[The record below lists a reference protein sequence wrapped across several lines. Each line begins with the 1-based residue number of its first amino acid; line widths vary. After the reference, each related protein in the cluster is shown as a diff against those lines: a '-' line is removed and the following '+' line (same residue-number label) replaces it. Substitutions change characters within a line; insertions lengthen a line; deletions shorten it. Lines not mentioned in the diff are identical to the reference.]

1 LKDKDKKATQPL
13 SMRLTR
19 SERSELIVEAIITM
33 SLIFFLY
40 LSALL
45 IYRQAIDYKLNFFG
59 LDTTLRH
66 MLGLTRQQIIV
77 SVYIFSLASC
87 VVAIFVTNWRVK
99 RRINQMKLAHILD
112 YLKYI
117 AQGHY
122 EIRIPQTD
130 LGEMDEVVSSINHLV
145 DSTVRA
151 IEEER
156 KIEKSKD
163 ELITNIG
170 HDIRTPLTS
179 VIGYLGLIENQQYHS
194 QEELARYAHVAYRK
208 AQQMQS
214 LVQDLFT
221 YTATRQTTT
230 EIRPVQVQVLRFME
244 QLVAD
249 FELSAREKTIELR
262 LDIRPKN
269 LVASFDVDKM
279 ARVFHNLL
287 SNALKYGIGAHYIEL
302 LAYQEEDYIYFKV
315 KNDGQPLD
323 QSELEDIFQRS
334 YRADQSRSANQP
346 GTGLGLA
353 IVRNIVEL
361 HHGRVYAEV
370 DGQETI
376 FTIEIPQKSPQQ

>member
-1 LKDKDKKATQPL
+1 
-13 SMRLTR
+13 MRLTR
-19 SERSELIVEAIITM
+19 SERSELVVEAIITM

-87 VVAIFVTNWRVK
+87 VVAILVTNWRVK
-99 RRINQMKLAHILD
+99 RRINQMKLTHILD

-370 DGQETI
+370 EGKETI

>member
-1 LKDKDKKATQPL
+1 
-13 SMRLTR
+13 MRLTR
-19 SERSELIVEAIITM
+19 SERSELVVEAIITM

-87 VVAIFVTNWRVK
+87 VVAILVTNWRVK

-145 DSTVRA
+145 DSTVKA

-302 LAYQEEDYIYFKV
+302 LAYQEADYIYFKV

-323 QSELEDIFQRS
+323 QNELEDIFQRS

>member
-1 LKDKDKKATQPL
+1 MKDKDKKSPQRL
-13 SMRLTR
+13 SMSLTR

-33 SLIFFLY
+33 SLIFLLY

-87 VVAIFVTNWRVK
+87 VVAILVTNWRVK

-145 DSTVRA
+145 DSTVKA

-249 FELSAREKTIELR
+249 FELNAREKAIELR
-262 LDIRPKN
+262 LDIRPQN
-269 LVASFDVDKM
+269 LLASFDVDKM

-287 SNALKYGIGAHYIEL
+287 SNALKYGAGAHYIEL

-323 QSELEDIFQRS
+323 KSELEDIFQRS

-361 HHGRVYAEV
+361 HHGRVYATVE
-370 DGQETI
+370 GKETI
-376 FTIEIPQKSPQQ
+376 FTIEIPQKSPQ

>member
-1 LKDKDKKATQPL
+1 MKDKKAPQPL

-19 SERSELIVEAIITM
+19 SERSELVVEAIITM

-87 VVAIFVTNWRVK
+87 VVAILVTNWRVK

-370 DGQETI
+370 EGKETI

>member
-1 LKDKDKKATQPL
+1 
-13 SMRLTR
+13 MRLTR

-33 SLIFFLY
+33 SLIFLLY

-87 VVAIFVTNWRVK
+87 VVAILVTNWRVK

-145 DSTVRA
+145 DSTVKA

-230 EIRPVQVQVLRFME
+230 EIKPVQVQVLRFME

-249 FELSAREKTIELR
+249 FELNAREKAIELR
-262 LDIRPKN
+262 LDIRPQN
-269 LVASFDVDKM
+269 LLASFDVDKM

-287 SNALKYGIGAHYIEL
+287 SNALKYGAGAHYIEL

-315 KNDGQPLD
+315 KNDGQALD
-323 QSELEDIFQRS
+323 KTELEDIFQRS

-361 HHGRVYAEV
+361 HHGRVYATVE
-370 DGQETI
+370 GKETI

>member
-1 LKDKDKKATQPL
+1 
-13 SMRLTR
+13 MRLTR
-19 SERSELIVEAIITM
+19 SERSELVVEAIITM

-87 VVAIFVTNWRVK
+87 VVAILVTNWRVK

-145 DSTVRA
+145 DSTVKA

-230 EIRPVQVQVLRFME
+230 EISPVQVQVLRFME

-323 QSELEDIFQRS
+323 KSELEDIFQRS

-370 DGQETI
+370 EGKETI

>member
-1 LKDKDKKATQPL
+1 
-13 SMRLTR
+13 MRLTR
-19 SERSELIVEAIITM
+19 SERSELVVEAIITM

-87 VVAIFVTNWRVK
+87 VVAILVTNWRVK

-323 QSELEDIFQRS
+323 KNELEDIFQRS

-370 DGQETI
+370 EGKETI

>member
-1 LKDKDKKATQPL
+1 
-13 SMRLTR
+13 MRLTR
-19 SERSELIVEAIITM
+19 SERSELVVEAIITM

-87 VVAIFVTNWRVK
+87 VVAILVTNWRVK

-230 EIRPVQVQVLRFME
+230 EISPVQVQVLRFME

-302 LAYQEEDYIYFKV
+302 LAYQEADYIYFKV

-370 DGQETI
+370 EGKETI

>member
-1 LKDKDKKATQPL
+1 
-13 SMRLTR
+13 MRLTR

-33 SLIFFLY
+33 SLIFLLY

-87 VVAIFVTNWRVK
+87 VVAVIVTNWRVK

-145 DSTVRA
+145 DSTVKA

-230 EIRPVQVQVLRFME
+230 EIRPGQVQVLRFME

-249 FELSAREKTIELR
+249 FELNAREKAIELR
-262 LDIRPKN
+262 LDIRPQN
-269 LVASFDVDKM
+269 LLASFDVDKM

-287 SNALKYGIGAHYIEL
+287 SNALKYGAGAHYIEL
-302 LAYQEEDYIYFKV
+302 LAYQEQDYIYFKV
-315 KNDGQPLD
+315 KNDGQALD
-323 QSELEDIFQRS
+323 KTELEDIFQRS

-361 HHGRVYAEV
+361 HHGRVYATVE
-370 DGQETI
+370 GKETI

>member
-1 LKDKDKKATQPL
+1 MKDKDKKATQPL

-19 SERSELIVEAIITM
+19 SERSELVVEAIITM

-87 VVAIFVTNWRVK
+87 VVAILVTNWRVK
-99 RRINQMKLAHILD
+99 RRINQMKLAHVLD

-230 EIRPVQVQVLRFME
+230 EISPVQVQVLRFME

-323 QSELEDIFQRS
+323 KSELEDIFQRS

-370 DGQETI
+370 EGKETI

>member
-1 LKDKDKKATQPL
+1 
-13 SMRLTR
+13 MRLTR
-19 SERSELIVEAIITM
+19 SERSELVVEAIITM

-87 VVAIFVTNWRVK
+87 VVAILVTNWRVK

-179 VIGYLGLIENQQYHS
+179 VIGYLGLIENQQYRS

-230 EIRPVQVQVLRFME
+230 EISPVQVQVLRFME

-323 QSELEDIFQRS
+323 KSELEDIFQRS

-370 DGQETI
+370 EGKETI

>member
-1 LKDKDKKATQPL
+1 
-13 SMRLTR
+13 MRLTR

-33 SLIFFLY
+33 SLIFLLY

-145 DSTVRA
+145 DSTVKA

-249 FELSAREKTIELR
+249 FELNAREKAIELR
-262 LDIRPKN
+262 LDIRPQN
-269 LVASFDVDKM
+269 LLASFDVDKM

-287 SNALKYGIGAHYIEL
+287 SNALKYGAGAHYIEL

-323 QSELEDIFQRS
+323 KTELEDIFQRS

-361 HHGRVYAEV
+361 HHGRVYATVE
-370 DGQETI
+370 GKETI

>member
-1 LKDKDKKATQPL
+1 
-13 SMRLTR
+13 MRLTR
-19 SERSELIVEAIITM
+19 SERSELVVEAIITM

-87 VVAIFVTNWRVK
+87 VVAILITNWRVK

-179 VIGYLGLIENQQYHS
+179 VIGYLGLIENQKYHS

-230 EIRPVQVQVLRFME
+230 EISPVQVQVLRFME

-370 DGQETI
+370 EGKETI

>member
-1 LKDKDKKATQPL
+1 LKDKDKKTPQPL

-19 SERSELIVEAIITM
+19 SERSELVVEAIITM

-87 VVAIFVTNWRVK
+87 VVAILVTNWRVK
-99 RRINQMKLAHILD
+99 RRINQMKLTHILD

-230 EIRPVQVQVLRFME
+230 EISPVQVQVLRFME

-323 QSELEDIFQRS
+323 KSELEDIFQRS

-370 DGQETI
+370 EGKETI
-376 FTIEIPQKSPQQ
+376 FIIEIPQKSPQ

>member
-1 LKDKDKKATQPL
+1 MKDKDKKATQPL

-19 SERSELIVEAIITM
+19 SERSELVVEAIITM

-87 VVAIFVTNWRVK
+87 VVAILVTNWRVK

-145 DSTVRA
+145 DSTVKA

-230 EIRPVQVQVLRFME
+230 EISPVQVQVLRFME

-361 HHGRVYAEV
+361 HHGRVYATVE
-370 DGQETI
+370 GKETI
-376 FTIEIPQKSPQQ
+376 FTIEIPQKSPQ

>member
-1 LKDKDKKATQPL
+1 
-13 SMRLTR
+13 MRLTR
-19 SERSELIVEAIITM
+19 SERSELVVEAIITM

-230 EIRPVQVQVLRFME
+230 EISPVQVQVLRFME

-370 DGQETI
+370 EGKETI

>member
-1 LKDKDKKATQPL
+1 
-13 SMRLTR
+13 
-19 SERSELIVEAIITM
+19 M
-33 SLIFFLY
+33 SLIFLLY

-87 VVAIFVTNWRVK
+87 VVAVIVTNWRVK

-145 DSTVRA
+145 DSTVKA

-194 QEELARYAHVAYRK
+194 QKELARYAHVAYRK

-249 FELSAREKTIELR
+249 FELNAREKAIELR
-262 LDIRPKN
+262 LDIRPQN
-269 LVASFDVDKM
+269 LLASFDVDKM

-287 SNALKYGIGAHYIEL
+287 SNALKYGAGAHYIEL
-302 LAYQEEDYIYFKV
+302 LAYQEQDYIYFKV
-315 KNDGQPLD
+315 KNDGQALD
-323 QSELEDIFQRS
+323 KTELEDIFQRS

-361 HHGRVYAEV
+361 HHGRVYATVE
-370 DGQETI
+370 GKETI
-376 FTIEIPQKSPQQ
+376 FTIEIPQKSPK

>member
-1 LKDKDKKATQPL
+1 
-13 SMRLTR
+13 MRLTR

-66 MLGLTRQQIIV
+66 MLGWTRQQIIV

-230 EIRPVQVQVLRFME
+230 EISPVQVQVLRFME

-370 DGQETI
+370 EGKETI

>member
-1 LKDKDKKATQPL
+1 
-13 SMRLTR
+13 MRLTR
-19 SERSELIVEAIITM
+19 SERSELVVEAIITM

-66 MLGLTRQQIIV
+66 MLGLTRHQIIV

-87 VVAIFVTNWRVK
+87 VVAILVTNWRVK
-99 RRINQMKLAHILD
+99 RRINQMKLTHILD

-194 QEELARYAHVAYRK
+194 QEELERYAHVAYRK

-230 EIRPVQVQVLRFME
+230 EISPVQVQVLRFME

-323 QSELEDIFQRS
+323 KNELEDIFQRS

-370 DGQETI
+370 EGKETI

>member
-1 LKDKDKKATQPL
+1 
-13 SMRLTR
+13 MRLTR
-19 SERSELIVEAIITM
+19 SERSELVVEAIITM

-230 EIRPVQVQVLRFME
+230 EISPVQVQVLRFME

-302 LAYQEEDYIYFKV
+302 LAYQEADYIYFKV

>member
-1 LKDKDKKATQPL
+1 
-13 SMRLTR
+13 MRLTR
-19 SERSELIVEAIITM
+19 SERSELVVEAIITM

-87 VVAIFVTNWRVK
+87 VVAILVTNWRVK

-194 QEELARYAHVAYRK
+194 QEELERYAHVAYRK

-230 EIRPVQVQVLRFME
+230 EISPVQVQVLRFME

-302 LAYQEEDYIYFKV
+302 LAYQEADYIYFKV

-323 QSELEDIFQRS
+323 KSELEDIFQRS

-370 DGQETI
+370 EGKKTI

>member
-1 LKDKDKKATQPL
+1 
-13 SMRLTR
+13 MRLTR
-19 SERSELIVEAIITM
+19 SERSELVVEAIITM

-87 VVAIFVTNWRVK
+87 VVAILVTNWRVK

-145 DSTVRA
+145 DSTVKA

-230 EIRPVQVQVLRFME
+230 EISPVQVQVLRFME

-249 FELSAREKTIELR
+249 FELSAREKTIDLR

-370 DGQETI
+370 EGKETI

>member
-1 LKDKDKKATQPL
+1 LKDKDKKSPQRL

-33 SLIFFLY
+33 SLIFLLY

-87 VVAIFVTNWRVK
+87 VVAILVTNWRVK

-145 DSTVRA
+145 DSTVKA

-249 FELSAREKTIELR
+249 FELNAREKAIELR
-262 LDIRPKN
+262 LDIRPQS
-269 LVASFDVDKM
+269 LLASFDVDKM

-287 SNALKYGIGAHYIEL
+287 SNALKYGAGAHYIEL
-302 LAYQEEDYIYFKV
+302 LAYQENDYIYFKV

-323 QSELEDIFQRS
+323 KTELEDIFQRS

-361 HHGRVYAEV
+361 HHGRVYATVE
-370 DGQETI
+370 GKETI
-376 FTIEIPQKSPQQ
+376 FTIEIPQKSPQ

>member
-1 LKDKDKKATQPL
+1 MKDKDKKSPQQL

-33 SLIFFLY
+33 SLIFLLY

-87 VVAIFVTNWRVK
+87 VVAILVTNWRVK

-145 DSTVRA
+145 DSTVKA

-249 FELSAREKTIELR
+249 FELNAREKAIELR
-262 LDIRPKN
+262 LDIRPQN
-269 LVASFDVDKM
+269 LLASFDVDKM

-287 SNALKYGIGAHYIEL
+287 SNALKYGAGAHYIEL

-323 QSELEDIFQRS
+323 KTELEDIFQRS

-361 HHGRVYAEV
+361 HHGRVYATVE
-370 DGQETI
+370 GKETI
-376 FTIEIPQKSPQQ
+376 FTIEIPQKSPQ

>member
-1 LKDKDKKATQPL
+1 
-13 SMRLTR
+13 MRLTR

-33 SLIFFLY
+33 SLIFLLY

-87 VVAIFVTNWRVK
+87 VVAILVTNWRVK

-145 DSTVRA
+145 DSTVKA

-230 EIRPVQVQVLRFME
+230 EIKPVQVQVLRFME

-249 FELSAREKTIELR
+249 FELNAREKAIELR
-262 LDIRPKN
+262 LDIRPQN
-269 LVASFDVDKM
+269 LLASFDVDKM

-287 SNALKYGIGAHYIEL
+287 SNALKYGAGAHYIEL

-323 QSELEDIFQRS
+323 KTELEDIFQRS

-370 DGQETI
+370 EGKETI

>member
-1 LKDKDKKATQPL
+1 MKDKDKKAPQQL

-33 SLIFFLY
+33 SLIFLLY

-87 VVAIFVTNWRVK
+87 VVAVIVTNWRVK

-145 DSTVRA
+145 DSTVKA

-249 FELSAREKTIELR
+249 FELNAREKAIELR
-262 LDIRPKN
+262 LDIRPQN
-269 LVASFDVDKM
+269 LLASFDVDKM

-287 SNALKYGIGAHYIEL
+287 SNALKYGAGAHYIEL
-302 LAYQEEDYIYFKV
+302 LAYQEQDYIYFKV
-315 KNDGQPLD
+315 KNDGQALD
-323 QSELEDIFQRS
+323 KTELEDIFQRS

-361 HHGRVYAEV
+361 HHGRVYATVE
-370 DGQETI
+370 GKETI
-376 FTIEIPQKSPQQ
+376 FTIEIPQKSPQ

>member
-1 LKDKDKKATQPL
+1 
-13 SMRLTR
+13 MRLTR
-19 SERSELIVEAIITM
+19 SERSELVVEAIITM

-87 VVAIFVTNWRVK
+87 VVAILITNWRVK

-230 EIRPVQVQVLRFME
+230 EISPVQVQVLRFME

-361 HHGRVYAEV
+361 HHGRVYATVE
-370 DGQETI
+370 GKETI

>member
-1 LKDKDKKATQPL
+1 
-13 SMRLTR
+13 MRLTR

-33 SLIFFLY
+33 SLIFLLY

-87 VVAIFVTNWRVK
+87 VVAILVTNWRVK
-99 RRINQMKLAHILD
+99 RRINQMKLAHVLD

-230 EIRPVQVQVLRFME
+230 EISPVQVQVLRFME

-370 DGQETI
+370 EGKETI

>member
-1 LKDKDKKATQPL
+1 
-13 SMRLTR
+13 MRLTR
-19 SERSELIVEAIITM
+19 SERSELVVEAIITM

-87 VVAIFVTNWRVK
+87 VVAILVTNWRVK

-269 LVASFDVDKM
+269 LMASFDVDKM

-302 LAYQEEDYIYFKV
+302 LAYQEADYIYFKV
-315 KNDGQPLD
+315 KNDGQPLG

>member
-1 LKDKDKKATQPL
+1 
-13 SMRLTR
+13 MRLTR
-19 SERSELIVEAIITM
+19 SERSELVVEAIITM

-87 VVAIFVTNWRVK
+87 VVAILVTNWRVK

-214 LVQDLFT
+214 LVQDLST

-230 EIRPVQVQVLRFME
+230 EISPVQVQVLRFME

-323 QSELEDIFQRS
+323 KSELEDIFQRS

-370 DGQETI
+370 EGKETI

>member
-1 LKDKDKKATQPL
+1 
-13 SMRLTR
+13 MRLTR
-19 SERSELIVEAIITM
+19 SERSELVVEAIITM

-87 VVAIFVTNWRVK
+87 VVAILVTNWRVK

-194 QEELARYAHVAYRK
+194 QEELARYAHDAYRK

-230 EIRPVQVQVLRFME
+230 EISPVQVQVLRFME

-323 QSELEDIFQRS
+323 KSELEDIFQRS

-370 DGQETI
+370 EGKETI
-376 FTIEIPQKSPQQ
+376 FTIEIPLKSPQQ

>member
-1 LKDKDKKATQPL
+1 
-13 SMRLTR
+13 MRLTR

-87 VVAIFVTNWRVK
+87 VVAILVTNWRVK

-230 EIRPVQVQVLRFME
+230 EISPVQVQVLRFME

-370 DGQETI
+370 EGKETI

>member
-1 LKDKDKKATQPL
+1 MKDKDKKSPQPL
-13 SMRLTR
+13 SMSLTR

-33 SLIFFLY
+33 SLIFLLY

-87 VVAIFVTNWRVK
+87 VVAILVTNWRVK

-145 DSTVRA
+145 DSTVKA

-249 FELSAREKTIELR
+249 FELNAREKAIELR
-262 LDIRPKN
+262 LDIRPQN
-269 LVASFDVDKM
+269 LLASFDVDKM

-287 SNALKYGIGAHYIEL
+287 SNALKYGAGAHYIEL

-323 QSELEDIFQRS
+323 KSELEDIFQRS

-361 HHGRVYAEV
+361 HHGRVYATVE
-370 DGQETI
+370 GKETI
-376 FTIEIPQKSPQQ
+376 FTIEIPQKSPQ

>member
-1 LKDKDKKATQPL
+1 MKDKDKKATQPL

-19 SERSELIVEAIITM
+19 SERSELVVEAIITM

-230 EIRPVQVQVLRFME
+230 EISPVQVQVLRFME

-370 DGQETI
+370 EGKETI

>member
-1 LKDKDKKATQPL
+1 
-13 SMRLTR
+13 MRLTR
-19 SERSELIVEAIITM
+19 SERSELVVEAIITM

-87 VVAIFVTNWRVK
+87 VVAILVTNWRVK

-302 LAYQEEDYIYFKV
+302 LAYQEANYIYFKV

>member
-1 LKDKDKKATQPL
+1 MKDKKAPQQL

-87 VVAIFVTNWRVK
+87 VVAILITNWRVK

-230 EIRPVQVQVLRFME
+230 EISPVQVQVLRFME

-370 DGQETI
+370 EGKKTI

>member
-1 LKDKDKKATQPL
+1 LKDKDKKSPQQL

-33 SLIFFLY
+33 SLIFLLY

-87 VVAIFVTNWRVK
+87 VVAILVTNWRVK

-145 DSTVRA
+145 NSTIKT

-249 FELSAREKTIELR
+249 FELNAREKAIELR
-262 LDIRPKN
+262 LDIRPQN
-269 LVASFDVDKM
+269 LLASFDVDKM

-287 SNALKYGIGAHYIEL
+287 SNALKYGAGAHYIEL

-323 QSELEDIFQRS
+323 KTELEDIFQRS

-361 HHGRVYAEV
+361 HHGRVYATVE
-370 DGQETI
+370 GKETI
-376 FTIEIPQKSPQQ
+376 FTIEIPQKSPQ

>member
-1 LKDKDKKATQPL
+1 
-13 SMRLTR
+13 MRLTR

-33 SLIFFLY
+33 SLIFLLY

-77 SVYIFSLASC
+77 SVYLFSLASC
-87 VVAIFVTNWRVK
+87 VVAILVTNWRVK

-145 DSTVRA
+145 DSTVKA

-230 EIRPVQVQVLRFME
+230 EIKPVQVQVLRFME

-249 FELSAREKTIELR
+249 FELNAREKAIELR
-262 LDIRPKN
+262 LDIRPQN
-269 LVASFDVDKM
+269 LLASFDVDKM

-287 SNALKYGIGAHYIEL
+287 SNALKYGAGAHYIEL

-315 KNDGQPLD
+315 KNDGQALD
-323 QSELEDIFQRS
+323 KTELEDIFQRS

-370 DGQETI
+370 EGKETI

>member
-1 LKDKDKKATQPL
+1 
-13 SMRLTR
+13 MRLTR

-87 VVAIFVTNWRVK
+87 VVAILITNWRVK

-230 EIRPVQVQVLRFME
+230 EISPVQVQVLRFME

-370 DGQETI
+370 EGKKTI

>member
-1 LKDKDKKATQPL
+1 
-13 SMRLTR
+13 MRLTR
-19 SERSELIVEAIITM
+19 SERSELVVEAIITM

-77 SVYIFSLASC
+77 SVSIFSLASC

-230 EIRPVQVQVLRFME
+230 EISPVQVQVLRFME

-370 DGQETI
+370 EGKETI